1 MRLLNDSGGCCLK
14 AESGKNRVSGL
25 PKMIDFKPLA
35 RRFYEPSAKV
45 VAPALL
51 GHWLIRN
58 TPDGPCGGPIME
70 TEAYLVGDPACHG
83 APGPTARNRVMF
95 GAPGHGYVY
104 LIYGNYFCMNV
115 VCQPRG
121 VAEAVLI
128 RAVEAALGE
137 EAMLKRRPVAA
148 PRDLTN
154 GPGKLCLAMDIDRGL
169 DGVDLCDGHSPL
181 FVARNPAAGN
191 FRKERGPVVTTTR
204 VGLTKAAHLPLRF
217 YLEGSA
223 FISKRQSNRGPQA
236 ARRSRQGQ
244 AGRR

>member
-1 MRLLNDSGGCCLK
+1 MRS
-14 AESGKNRVSGL
+14 
-25 PKMIDFKPLA
+25 FKPLP
-35 RRFYEPSAKV
+35 RRFYEPSARE

-58 TPDGPCGGPIME
+58 TAHGPCGGPIVE

-95 GAPGHGYVY
+95 GEPGHAYVY

-115 VCQPRG
+115 VCQPPG

-128 RAVEAALGE
+128 RAVEVALGE
-137 EAMLKRRPVAA
+137 ESMLKRRPVAA
-148 PRDLTN
+148 PRNLTN

-169 DGVDLCDGHSPL
+169 VGVDLCDVHSSL
-181 FVARNPAAGN
+181 YVARNSRVAN
-191 FRKERGPVVTTTR
+191 FRKERGSVVTTTR
-204 VGLTKAAHLPLRF
+204 VGLTKAAHLALRF

-223 FISKRQSNRGPQA
+223 FVSHRRRIGQSD
-236 ARRSRQGQ
+236 
-244 AGRR
+244 

>member
-1 MRLLNDSGGCCLK
+1 MRS
-14 AESGKNRVSGL
+14 
-25 PKMIDFKPLA
+25 FKPLP
-35 RRFYEPSAKV
+35 RRFYEPSAEV

-58 TPDGPCGGPIME
+58 TPDGPCGGAIVE

-95 GAPGHGYVY
+95 GKPGHAYVY
-104 LIYGNYFCMNV
+104 FIYGNYFCVNV
-115 VCQPRG
+115 VCKPPG

-137 EAMLKRRPVAA
+137 ESMLKRRPVAE

-154 GPGKLCLAMDIDRGL
+154 GPGKLCLAMDIDHRL
-169 DGVDLCDGHSPL
+169 DGADLCDGHSPL
-181 FVARNPAAGN
+181 FLARNPAVKA
-191 FRKERGPVVTTTR
+191 FQKKRWPLVTTIR

-223 FISKRQSNRGPQA
+223 FVSKRGAEIRRPKPEIRIQAKPRVGPFCP
-236 ARRSRQGQ
+236 G
-244 AGRR
+244 

>member
-1 MRLLNDSGGCCLK
+1 MRSFK
-14 AESGKNRVSGL
+14 AL
-25 PKMIDFKPLA
+25 P

-58 TPDGPCGGPIME
+58 TPSGPCGGPIVE

-95 GAPGHGYVY
+95 GKPGHGYVY

-115 VCQPRG
+115 VCQPPG
-121 VAEAVLI
+121 VAEVVLI

-137 EAMLKRRPVAA
+137 EAMLERRPVAA

-169 DGVDLCDGHSPL
+169 DGVDLCDERSPL
-181 FVARNPAAGN
+181 FVARNPEVRN

-217 YLEGSA
+217 YLEGSG
-223 FISKRQSNRGPQA
+223 FVSKCQSSPGPQA
-236 ARRSRQGQ
+236 ARQPRQGQ
-244 AGRR
+244 AGKR

>member
-1 MRLLNDSGGCCLK
+1 MRN
-14 AESGKNRVSGL
+14 
-25 PKMIDFKPLA
+25 FKPLP
-35 RRFYEPSAKV
+35 RGFYEPSAKV

-58 TPDGPCGGPIME
+58 TPSGLCGGPIVE

-95 GAPGHGYVY
+95 GEPGHAYVY

-115 VCQPRG
+115 VCQPPG

-128 RAVEAALGE
+128 RAVEVALGE
-137 EAMLKRRPVAA
+137 ESMRKRRPVAA
-148 PRDLTN
+148 PRNLTN

-169 DGVDLCDGHSPL
+169 DGVDLCDVHSPL
-181 FVARNPAAGN
+181 YVARNPRVAN
-191 FRKERGPVVTTTR
+191 FRKERGSVVITTR
-204 VGLTKAAHLPLRF
+204 VGLTKAAHLALRF

-223 FISKRQSNRGPQA
+223 FVSHRRRIGQSD
-236 ARRSRQGQ
+236 
-244 AGRR
+244 

>member
-1 MRLLNDSGGCCLK
+1 M
-14 AESGKNRVSGL
+14 
-25 PKMIDFKPLA
+25 
-35 RRFYEPSAKV
+35 PSAKV

-58 TPDGPCGGPIME
+58 TANGPCGGPIVE

-104 LIYGNYFCMNV
+104 LIYGYYFCMNA
-115 VCQPRG
+115 VCRPPG

-128 RAVEAALGE
+128 RAVEAVLGE
-137 EAMLKRRPVAA
+137 EFMRRRRPVNAT
-148 PRDLTN
+148 RDLTN

-169 DGVDLCDGHSPL
+169 DGVDLCNAKSPL
-181 FVARNPAAGN
+181 FIALNPAVEK
-191 FRKERGPVVTTTR
+191 FRTDRGPVVTGTR
-204 VGLTKAAHLPLRF
+204 IGLTKAADSRLRF

-223 FISKRQSNRGPQA
+223 FVSQRRTKRAENQRPKPELQDPKDT
-236 ARRSRQGQ
+236 
-244 AGRR
+244 